1 MSQEKYL
8 VNHNSQLTYEVWDV
22 RLVFIDGVG
31 VNEVDQLLQS
41 VQLKIVKLDSLS
53 SAWKLKQNI
62 LKFIKFIN

>member
-1 MSQEKYL
+1 MYE
-8 VNHNSQLTYEVWDV
+8 HNNQFTYEVWDV

-31 VNEVDQLLQS
+31 VNEVDQLMQS

-62 LKFIKFIN
+62 LKFIKHYL